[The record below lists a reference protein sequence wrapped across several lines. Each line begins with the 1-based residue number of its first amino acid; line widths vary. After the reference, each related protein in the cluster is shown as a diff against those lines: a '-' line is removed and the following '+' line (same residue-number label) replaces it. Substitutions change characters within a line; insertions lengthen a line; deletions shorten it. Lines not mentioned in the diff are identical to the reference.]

1 LFAIRTNTEMLHV
14 PYKGGAPAM
23 QDLLANRFTGYFSAP
38 PTSIPHVESGKLV
51 AIATTGLTR
60 PSYLSNVP
68 TVAESGFP
76 GFEALNWYAFL
87 GSAKVP
93 SAILDKWNAEI
104 VKVLNDQGTK
114 DALTKL
120 GLSGAPSSRAE
131 LTAFMQKESDKW
143 GKLVRERKISAD

>member
-1 LFAIRTNTEMLHV
+1 
-14 PYKGGAPAM
+14 
-23 QDLLANRFTGYFSAP
+23 
-38 PTSIPHVESGKLV
+38 V

-143 GKLVRERKISAD
+143 GKLVRERKITAD